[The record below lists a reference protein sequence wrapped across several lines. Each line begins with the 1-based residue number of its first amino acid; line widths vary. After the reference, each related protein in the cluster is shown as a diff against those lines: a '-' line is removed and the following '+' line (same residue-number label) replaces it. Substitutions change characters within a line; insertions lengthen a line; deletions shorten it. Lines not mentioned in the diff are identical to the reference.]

1 MPTPSPR
8 FRDRNSGD
16 GGDCTPSSSV
26 IKEERSGKGSQKGCT
41 TLRSFSERSGA
52 NVPAARR
59 CLTPVRRG
67 RRLLGGGGGE
77 RGGLRAARRTRDPQS
92 RGRRGAPGGPASG
105 LRGLSRESPRRA
117 CSPAAP
123 RSPTC
128 EASARF
134 PRRFPS
140 RLQPRRTAEPHL
152 LDPRP
157 ALRPAQPP
165 HRPLPLRLRGAQ
177 PAGPPPLPWPLP
189 VTAAPA
195 RPEPSRRFPRRSWPF
210 PEAGSLRARRPGSR
224 AGGCRGSEWRFRR
237 PGRRMA
243 LLCYNRGCGQRFDPE
258 TNSDGERGAAAPSP
272 PPPPGDARGLAG

>member
-26 IKEERSGKGSQKGCT
+26 IKEERSGKRSQKGCT

-134 PRRFPS
+134 PRRFPRRFPS

-152 LDPRP
+152 RGPRP
-157 ALRPAQPP
+157 APP
-165 HRPLPLRLRGAQ
+165 F
-177 PAGPPPLPWPLP
+177 GP
-189 VTAAPA
+189 
-195 RPEPSRRFPRRSWPF
+195 PSRRTALFPCGSAEPNLRAPRLF
-210 PEAGSLRARRPGSR
+210 LGLFRHRCACAAGTFAKVPEAELAVPGSR
-224 AGGCRGSEWRFRR
+224 QLAR
-237 PGRRMA
+237 PQARVAR
-243 LLCYNRGCGQRFDPE
+243 
-258 TNSDGERGAAAPSP
+258 
-272 PPPPGDARGLAG
+272 RGLQRQ